1 MSAPHVLILGGHGKV
16 ALRLTPLLLQKS
28 WRVTSVIRNKDHES
42 DITATAKSHPE
53 NLNVLVESIE
63 DVRSTNDA
71 TKVLNQVKPDYV
83 VWSAGAA
90 GKGGPV
96 RTFAIDRDAC
106 RYYIDAA
113 AAPTSSVKKFLLV
126 SYIASRRSYPPW
138 WTSEDKTSADH
149 VNQNVLANYYKA
161 KVAADEYL
169 LARAKVARDQGKA
182 FADICLRPGTLTDDE
197 GGEGV
202 LLGKTGS
209 RGEVSRTDVARVAS
223 ALLDTEY
230 RGWIDLLKGN
240 EDIQAAVDRCVSE
253 KVDCI
258 EGEDVEAIYKSNLAL
273 D

>member
-1 MSAPHVLILGGHGKV
+1 MSTPHVLILGGHGKV
-16 ALRLTPLLLQKS
+16 ALKLTPLLLQKS
-28 WRVTSVIRNKDHES
+28 WRVTSVIRDKDQES
-42 DITATAKSHPE
+42 DITATANSHAE
-53 NLNVLVESIE
+53 NLKVLVESIE
-63 DVRSTNDA
+63 GVRSTNDA
-71 TKVLNQVKPDYV
+71 TRVLDQVKPDYV

-113 AAPTSSVKKFLLV
+113 ASPTSTVKKFLLV
-126 SYIASRRSYPPW
+126 SYITSRRSYPPW
-138 WTSEDKTSADH
+138 WTSEDKASADN
-149 VNQNVLANYYKA
+149 VNQNILANYYKA

-169 LARAKVARDQGKA
+169 TARSKAARDGGKA
-182 FADICLRPGTLTDDE
+182 FADICLRPGFLTDDD

-209 RGEVSRTDVARVAS
+209 RGEVSRADVARVAA

-230 RGWIDLLKGN
+230 RGWLDLLKGK
-240 EDIQAAVDRCVSE
+240 EDIQEAVNRCVAE

-258 EGEDVEAIYKSNLAL
+258 EGEDLEAIYNTKLEL